1 MPQARSILTVCF
13 ARGERMGCTPRILDS
28 YSPRRQAA
36 NNEPLQRVASLNF
49 YGNEILNIFTRSP
62 VRTPFDVNQI
72 PRPLA
77 GGDE

>member
-1 MPQARSILTVCF
+1 MPQARSILTV
-13 ARGERMGCTPRILDS
+13 ALREANERVTPRILDS